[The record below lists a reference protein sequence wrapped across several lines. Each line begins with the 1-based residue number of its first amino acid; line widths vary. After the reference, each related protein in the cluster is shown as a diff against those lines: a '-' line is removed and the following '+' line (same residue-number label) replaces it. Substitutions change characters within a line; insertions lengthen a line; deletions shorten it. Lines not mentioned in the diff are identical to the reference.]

1 MPRTLSRLTPR
12 SFPCPA
18 IGVTRRAVGAQRE
31 SVSAAVRLP
40 RASRARRRAFM
51 VIMVFLIV
59 IVVMAGIATTV
70 AIASIDVGL
79 AAASHDTPGLGML
92 LLPSS

>member
-1 MPRTLSRLTPR
+1 
-12 SFPCPA
+12 
-18 IGVTRRAVGAQRE
+18 
-31 SVSAAVRLP
+31 
-40 RASRARRRAFM
+40 M